1 MSDEQSARC
10 ATPAGASAPRVAVV
24 GAGWAGLS
32 AALALAEAGVGVSVF
47 ESAPMAGGRAR
58 TVSLA
63 TPLGR
68 FDVDNGQHLI
78 VGAYRDALAL
88 VDRLAG
94 AGSPGARLERARLAL
109 HSASGLRLHAAPL
122 PAPLHLAWALASA
135 RGLGPG
141 GRAALLRLML
151 ALRAG
156 GWQVP
161 AGETVAALLARHRQ
175 PPRLVER
182 IWAPLC
188 IGALNTLPEQAC
200 AATFASVLRDTL
212 GAGRSASDFVLPDI
226 PLGAVLPEPALHRL
240 QALGARVHLHA
251 PVRALTRTA
260 AGRWEVAA
268 SGHHHAFDAVLLA
281 LPPWSAARLLAG
293 SGLPT
298 GRLDEFES
306 EPIATGW
313 AFWPPDAA
321 PALPRWQLLDEN
333 ASRGHRGQ
341 WLFDRGIVT
350 TAGARARLAGI
361 VVSVASRLDERSADE
376 IADGLVDQLVATIGG
391 PRPACIRIVTDRRAT
406 FRCTPHRPR
415 LQPDHLLAEAPGL
428 WLAGDWL
435 WPDYPATLEAAV
447 RSGAAAADRLRR
459 DFLRDSGPSGALRA
473 AASRGLPNSARHPQ
487 AASSA

>member
-1 MSDEQSARC
+1 MSEEQNAHC
-10 ATPAGASAPRVAVV
+10 TAPAGASAPRVAVV

-47 ESAPMAGGRAR
+47 ESAPMVGGRAR

-94 AGSPGARLERARLAL
+94 KSSPGARLERMPLAL
-109 HSASGLRLHAAPL
+109 HSASGLRLQAAPL
-122 PAPLHLAWALASA
+122 PAPLHLAWALAGA

-141 GRAALLRLML
+141 GRGAMLRLML
-151 ALRAG
+151 ALRAA
-156 GWQVP
+156 GWRVP
-161 AGETVAALLARHRQ
+161 AGDTVATLLVRHRQ
-175 PPRLVER
+175 PPQLVER

-200 AATFASVLRDTL
+200 AATFATVLRDTL
-212 GAGRSASDFVLPDI
+212 GARRAASDFVLPDT
-226 PLGAVLPEPALHRL
+226 PLGAVLPEPALQRL
-240 QALGARVHLHA
+240 QALGAQVHLHA
-251 PVRALTRTA
+251 PVRALARTA

-268 SGHHHAFDAVLLA
+268 RGHHRAFDAVLLA

-293 SGLPT
+293 SGLSI
-298 GRLDEFES
+298 GRLGEFES

-313 AFWPPDAA
+313 AFWPTDAA

-350 TAGARARLAGI
+350 NAGARARLGGI
-361 VVSVASRLDERSADE
+361 VVSVASRLSGRSADE
-376 IADGLVDQLVATIGG
+376 IARGLVEQLASTIGG
-391 PRPACIRIVTDRRAT
+391 PRPTCIRIVTERRAT

-415 LQPDHLLAEAPGL
+415 LQPDHLLSRAPGL

-447 RSGAAAADRLRR
+447 RSGTTAADHLRR
-459 DFLRDSGPSGALRA
+459 DLLRAGRPSGAPHA
-473 AASRGLPNSARHPQ
+473 TASRGMPNSARHPQ